1 MVTKNEIRESI
12 ERLNVWKRGG
22 HRAPH
27 KPLLLLVSMAR
38 AAQDGDRRFSFAEVD
53 EVLVPLLRE
62 FGKPGARPAPELPFW
77 HLQTDGLWEL
87 QHAERPVVAEPSDF
101 PGRRALRDGNY
112 VGALP
117 ADVFKVFAEDPE
129 FRREM
134 GLALLRTHFPET
146 LHQDVLDAV
155 GLNLEADLVA
165 QRRRRDPRFR
175 LKVIRAYERR
185 CAVCG
190 YGVWLE
196 EQLVGIEAAHIRWHQ
211 AGGPDTESNGLA
223 MCALHHK
230 LFDRGVFSV
239 DFRRRVIVS
248 ELVHGVEGVE
258 EWLLRFH
265 GAPLRRPVRA
275 EFRPADRFIGW
286 HQKQVFR
293 GPGREVA

>member
-12 ERLNVWKRGG
+12 ERLNVGKRGG

-211 AGGPDTESNGLA
+211 ALGALEHGDAQRALA
-223 MCALHHK
+223 IYADVLQPSVTRAPPLNAVTDSASLSCSAEVLVPCSCGADNDSVST
-230 LFDRGVFSV
+230 DR
-239 DFRRRVIVS
+239 
-248 ELVHGVEGVE
+248 L
-258 EWLLRFH
+258 
-265 GAPLRRPVRA
+265 A
-275 EFRPADRFIGW
+275 
-286 HQKQVFR
+286 
-293 GPGREVA
+293 